1 MFLLNAEKFKM
12 KFMKIGTKPDTFYTQ
27 EASRI
32 VITDSP
38 NDLFIRI
45 NNTNYHLHRSSLV
58 PKCGLL
64 RRLCTDSEESDSVT
78 IELND
83 IPGGA
88 DAFELCAKFCYGIT
102 INLSAH
108 NLVDALCASK
118 FLRMSDSV
126 EKGNLLP
133 KLESFFH
140 SCVLQGWKDS
150 IVTLQSTAKLP
161 EWCENLGIIRKCIDS
176 IVEKILTPTAE
187 VSWSHTYTRPGY
199 QKRKHHSVPRDWWT
213 EDISDLDLDL
223 FRCIITA
230 ARSSFTL
237 PPQLIGEALHV
248 YTCRWLPYFKSKSHS
263 GFSVKES
270 EAALE
275 RHRRVVNTVVNMIPA
290 DKGSVSEGFLLR
302 LVSIASYVG
311 ASLTTKTELIRKAGL
326 QLEEATLADLL
337 LPSQSSSHLHRY
349 DTDLVAAVLDSFLML
364 WRRQSSAHV
373 SSNSQLLHS
382 IRKVAKLIDSY
393 LQAVAQDVHM
403 PVPNFVSLAEAVPD
417 IARESHDRLY
427 KAINMYLK
435 VHPEI
440 SKDEKKRL
448 CRSLDCQKLSAEV
461 RAHAV
466 KNERMPLRTV
476 VQALFFDQESSS
488 KGVLSQAASQVLAS
502 RGKEMPADETSSMM
516 HKLHLGP
523 AETASIG
530 KAKSMREGGS
540 QRGEERI
547 RSSTDPKKLVRQGT
561 GSERKYQVSRD
572 K

>member
-1 MFLLNAEKFKM
+1 M

-32 VITDSP
+32 LITDTP
-38 NDLFIRI
+38 NDLVIRI
-45 NNTNYHLHRSSLV
+45 NNTTYHLHRSSLV

-64 RRLCTDSEESDSVT
+64 QRLCTDSEESDTVT

-108 NLVDALCASK
+108 NLVNVLCASK

-133 KLESFFH
+133 KLEAFFH

-161 EWCENLGIIRKCIDS
+161 EWCENLGIIRKCVDS
-176 IVEKILTPTAE
+176 IVEKILTPIAE

-199 QKRKHHSVPRDWWT
+199 AKRQHHSVPRDWWT

-223 FRCIITA
+223 FRCVITA
-230 ARSSFTL
+230 ARSTFTL
-237 PPQLIGEALHV
+237 QPQLIGEALHV
-248 YTCRWLPYFKSKSHS
+248 YTCRWLPYFKSNSHS
-263 GFSVKES
+263 GFSVKEN

-326 QLEEATLADLL
+326 QLEEANLEDLL
-337 LPSQSSSHLHRY
+337 LRSHSSSHHHRY
-349 DTDLVAAVLDSFLML
+349 DTDLVATVLESFLML

-373 SSNSQLLHS
+373 SSNNSQLLHS

-403 PVPNFVSLAEAVPD
+403 SFTKFLSLAEAVPD

-427 KAINMYLK
+427 KAINIYLK

-440 SKDEKKRL
+440 GKEEKKQL

-488 KGVLSQAASQVLAS
+488 KGASSRLESQELGS
-502 RGKEMPADETSSMM
+502 RGKEAPRDIHSNM

-530 KAKSMREGGS
+530 KAKNILEGRGK
-540 QRGEERI
+540 RGEEKI
-547 RSSTDPKKLVRQGT
+547 RSSTDPKKMVRKGR
-561 GSERKYQVSRD
+561 GSEHKHHISRD
-572 K
+572 R

>member
-1 MFLLNAEKFKM
+1 M
-12 KFMKIGTKPDTFYTQ
+12 KFMKIGTKPDTFFTQ
-27 EASRI
+27 ESSRI
-32 VITDSP
+32 LVTDTP
-38 NDLFIRI
+38 NDLVIRI
-45 NNTNYHLHRSSLV
+45 NNTTYHLHRSYLV

-102 INLSAH
+102 INLCAH
-108 NLVDALCASK
+108 NLVNALCASK

-126 EKGNLLP
+126 EKGNLFP

-150 IVTLQSTAKLP
+150 IITLQSTAKLP

-199 QKRKHHSVPRDWWT
+199 RKRQHHSVPRDWWT

-223 FRCIITA
+223 FRCVITA

-248 YTCRWLPYFKSKSHS
+248 YTCRWLPYFKSKSSS
-263 GFSVKES
+263 GFSVKEN
-270 EAALE
+270 ETTLE

-290 DKGSVSEGFLLR
+290 DKGSVSESFLLR

-337 LPSQSSSHLHRY
+337 LPSRSSSHLHRY
-349 DTDLVAAVLDSFLML
+349 DTDLVAAVLESFLML
-364 WRRQSSAHV
+364 WRRQSSAHL
-373 SSNSQLLHS
+373 SSTSQLLHS
-382 IRKVAKLIDSY
+382 IRKVAKLIDTY
-393 LQAVAQDVHM
+393 LQAVAEDVHM
-403 PVPNFVSLAEAVPD
+403 PVPKFVSLAEAVPD

-427 KAINMYLK
+427 KAINIYLK

-440 SKDEKKRL
+440 SKEEKKRL

-476 VQALFFDQESSS
+476 VQALFFDQESSYKGTSGQLESHGLVSRS
-488 KGVLSQAASQVLAS
+488 K
-502 RGKEMPADETSSMM
+502 ETSTDEQHIMM

-523 AETASIG
+523 TETASIRRTN
-530 KAKSMREGGS
+530 SVLEEGS
-540 QRGEERI
+540 KRGEDRI
-547 RSSTDPKKLVRQGT
+547 RSSTPKKIVREGI
-561 GSERKYQVSRD
+561 GSEHKHHISRD
-572 K
+572 R

>member
-1 MFLLNAEKFKM
+1 MFILNAEKSKM

-27 EASRI
+27 DASRI
-32 VITDSP
+32 LITDTP

-45 NNTNYHLHRSSLV
+45 NNTTYHLHRSSLL

-102 INLSAH
+102 INLSAL
-108 NLVDALCASK
+108 NLVNALCASK

-176 IVEKILTPTAE
+176 IVEKILTPTAQ
-187 VSWSHTYTRPGY
+187 VSWSHTYTRQGY
-199 QKRKHHSVPRDWWT
+199 EKRQHHSVPKDWWT

-223 FRCIITA
+223 FRCVITA
-230 ARSSFTL
+230 ARSTFTL
-237 PPQLIGEALHV
+237 QPQLIGEALHV
-248 YTCRWLPYFKSKSHS
+248 YTCRWLPYLKSNSTS
-263 GFSVKES
+263 GFPVKEN

-275 RHRRVVNTVVNMIPA
+275 RHRRVVNTVVNMIPS

-326 QLEEATLADLL
+326 QLDEATLADLL
-337 LPSQSSSHLHRY
+337 LPSQSSSNLHRY
-349 DTDLVAAVLDSFLML
+349 DTDLVAAVLESFLML
-364 WRRQSSAHV
+364 WRRQSSVHL
-373 SSNSQLLHS
+373 SSNSHLLHS

-393 LQAVAQDVHM
+393 LQAVAQDFHM
-403 PVPNFVSLAEAVPD
+403 PVPKFVSLAEAVPD

-427 KAINMYLK
+427 KAINIYLK
-435 VHPEI
+435 MHPEI

-448 CRSLDCQKLSAEV
+448 CRSLDCQKLSSEV

-488 KGVLSQAASQVLAS
+488 KGVSGQLESHHFFS
-502 RGKEMPADETSSMM
+502 RGKEM
-516 HKLHLGP
+516 HKLQLG
-523 AETASIG
+523 AADTDSIG
-530 KAKSMREGGS
+530 KAKSVLEGGGK
-540 QRGEERI
+540 RGDEKI
-547 RSSTDPKKLVRQGT
+547 RSSTNPRRLVRQGT
-561 GSERKYQVSRD
+561 GSEHKRHVSRD
-572 K
+572 R